1 MNETLNNILKF
12 INDNTYLLIGICV
25 FLILVLIGYLIDNSI
40 KSKKVR
46 KDVKNETMVKE
57 AQSNSAVNNI
67 SIDKKEDIM
76 TKPFEEKT
84 EDLIID
90 DNINKIAQPVEPE
103 KVNSTPN
110 EVKDEITEPIN
121 FNFDLDSIKTKQEN
135 IEPKTEESKILD
147 NNFVNDNG
155 EITGPISFD
164 LDSKNESINNI
175 EQSEVLSNDTPIIGI
190 NDLNSADKTS
200 ANNEVSIEEPKVD
213 NINIPDEITEPINFN
228 FDLDNIKTK
237 QENIEPKTEESK
249 ILDNNFVN
257 DNGEITGPIS
267 FDLDSKNE
275 SINNIEQSEVLS
287 NDTPIIGINDLN
299 SINTKPEEKVNDLSS
314 SLVEP
319 VPIVESKDPDAE
331 IMKNAEN
338 KNSYSNSKSLLEIL
352 SDADKSKPSTNVK
365 MDNKEESENIF
376 SNKPNIE
383 VNTNVQKEKV
393 EIEPKYSSDDE
404 LDKIMK
410 KLSSM
415 SNDEEDNYTNIF

>member
-1 MNETLNNILKF
+1 MSELLNNIMKF
-12 INDNTYLLIGICV
+12 INENTYLLIGVCV
-25 FLILVLIGYLIDNSI
+25 FLILVLIGYLIDNSV

-46 KDVKNETMVKE
+46 KDVKNETMAKE

-76 TKPFEEKT
+76 TKPFEDKT

-90 DNINKIAQPVEPE
+90 DNINKVNPSLTNE
-103 KVNSTPN
+103 KVNPTPN

-135 IEPKTEESKILD
+135 IEPKTEESKILE

-164 LDSKNESINNI
+164 LDSKNESINNV

-190 NDLNSADKTS
+190 NDLNSADKAS
-200 ANNEVSIEEPKVD
+200 ANNEVSIEEPKID
-213 NINIPDEITEPINFN
+213 NINNKDELTEPIDFN
-228 FDLDNIKTK
+228 F
-237 QENIEPKTEESK
+237 
-249 ILDNNFVN
+249 
-257 DNGEITGPIS
+257 
-267 FDLDSKNE
+267 
-275 SINNIEQSEVLS
+275 
-287 NDTPIIGINDLN
+287 DLN
-299 SINTKPEEKVNDLSS
+299 SINTKPEEKVNDLNS

-319 VPIVESKDPDAE
+319 VPVVESKDPDAE

-338 KNSYSNSKSLLEIL
+338 KNLYSNSKSLLEIL

-365 MDNKEESENIF
+365 IDNKEESENIF

>member
-1 MNETLNNILKF
+1 MNETLNNIMKF

-46 KDVKNETMVKE
+46 KDVKNETMAKE

-90 DNINKIAQPVEPE
+90 DNINKIDQPVEPE
-103 KVNSTPN
+103 KVNPTPN

-135 IEPKTEESKILD
+135 IEPKTEESKIIE

-190 NDLNSADKTS
+190 NDLNSADKAS
-200 ANNEVSIEEPKVD
+200 ANNEVSIEEPKID
-213 NINIPDEITEPINFN
+213 NINNKDELTEPINFN
-228 FDLDNIKTK
+228 F
-237 QENIEPKTEESK
+237 
-249 ILDNNFVN
+249 
-257 DNGEITGPIS
+257 
-267 FDLDSKNE
+267 
-275 SINNIEQSEVLS
+275 
-287 NDTPIIGINDLN
+287 DLN

-319 VPIVESKDPDAE
+319 VPVVESKDPDAE

-352 SDADKSKPSTNVK
+352 SDVDKSKPSTNVK
-365 MDNKEESENIF
+365 INNKEESENIF

-415 SNDEEDNYTNIF
+415 NNDEEDNYTNIF

>member
-1 MNETLNNILKF
+1 MNETLNNIMKF

-46 KDVKNETMVKE
+46 KDVKNETMAKE

-90 DNINKIAQPVEPE
+90 DNINKVNPSLTNE
-103 KVNSTPN
+103 KVNPTPN

-135 IEPKTEESKILD
+135 IEPKTEESKILE

-175 EQSEVLSNDTPIIGI
+175 EQSEVLSNNTPIIGI
-190 NDLNSADKTS
+190 NDLNSADKAST
-200 ANNEVSIEEPKVD
+200 NNEVSIEEPKAD

-228 FDLDNIKTK
+228 F
-237 QENIEPKTEESK
+237 
-249 ILDNNFVN
+249 
-257 DNGEITGPIS
+257 
-267 FDLDSKNE
+267 
-275 SINNIEQSEVLS
+275 
-287 NDTPIIGINDLN
+287 DLN

-319 VPIVESKDPDAE
+319 VPVVESKDPDAE
-331 IMKNAEN
+331 IMKNEEN
-338 KNSYSNSKSLLEIL
+338 NTYSNSKSLLEIL
-352 SDADKSKPSTNVK
+352 SDVDKSKPSTNVK

-393 EIEPKYSSDDE
+393 EIEPKFSSDDE

>member
-1 MNETLNNILKF
+1 MNETLNNIMKF

-46 KDVKNETMVKE
+46 KDVKNETMAKE

-76 TKPFEEKT
+76 AKPFEEKT

-90 DNINKIAQPVEPE
+90 DNINKVNPSLTNE
-103 KVNSTPN
+103 KVNPTPN

-135 IEPKTEESKILD
+135 IEPKTEESKILE

-175 EQSEVLSNDTPIIGI
+175 EQSEVLSNDIPIIGI
-190 NDLNSADKTS
+190 NDLNSADKAS
-200 ANNEVSIEEPKVD
+200 ANNEVSIEEPKID
-213 NINIPDEITEPINFN
+213 NINNKDELTEPINFN
-228 FDLDNIKTK
+228 F
-237 QENIEPKTEESK
+237 
-249 ILDNNFVN
+249 
-257 DNGEITGPIS
+257 
-267 FDLDSKNE
+267 
-275 SINNIEQSEVLS
+275 
-287 NDTPIIGINDLN
+287 DLN

-319 VPIVESKDPDAE
+319 VPVVESKDPDAE

-352 SDADKSKPSTNVK
+352 SDVDKSKPSTNVK

-376 SNKPNIE
+376 SSKPNIE

-393 EIEPKYSSDDE
+393 EIEPKFSSDDE

>member
-1 MNETLNNILKF
+1 MSELLNNIMKF
-12 INDNTYLLIGICV
+12 INENTYLLIGVCV
-25 FLILVLIGYLIDNSI
+25 FLILVLIGYLIDNSV

-46 KDVKNETMVKE
+46 KDVKNETMEKE

-90 DNINKIAQPVEPE
+90 DNINKVNPSLTNE
-103 KVNSTPN
+103 KVNPTPN

-135 IEPKTEESKILD
+135 IEPKTEESKILE

-164 LDSKNESINNI
+164 LDSKNESKNNI
-175 EQSEVLSNDTPIIGI
+175 EQSEVLSNDTSIIGI
-190 NDLNSADKTS
+190 NDLNSADKAST
-200 ANNEVSIEEPKVD
+200 NNEVSIEEPKID
-213 NINIPDEITEPINFN
+213 NINNKDELTEPINFN
-228 FDLDNIKTK
+228 F
-237 QENIEPKTEESK
+237 
-249 ILDNNFVN
+249 
-257 DNGEITGPIS
+257 
-267 FDLDSKNE
+267 
-275 SINNIEQSEVLS
+275 
-287 NDTPIIGINDLN
+287 DLN

-319 VPIVESKDPDAE
+319 VPVVESKDPDAE

-352 SDADKSKPSTNVK
+352 SDVDKSKPSTNVK

-376 SNKPNIE
+376 SSKPNIE

-393 EIEPKYSSDDE
+393 EIEPKFSSDDE

>member
-1 MNETLNNILKF
+1 MNEILNNIMKF

-25 FLILVLIGYLIDNSI
+25 FLILVLIGYLIDNSV

-84 EDLIID
+84 ENLIID
-90 DNINKIAQPVEPE
+90 DNINKVTQPVKDETINP
-103 KVNSTPN
+103 VST
-110 EVKDEITEPIN
+110 EIKDEITEPIN

-135 IEPKTEESKILD
+135 IEPKTEESKPLN

-164 LDSKNESINNI
+164 LDFKNESKNNI

-190 NDLNSADKTS
+190 NDLNSVDKAST
-200 ANNEVSIEEPKVD
+200 NNEVSIEEPKID
-213 NINIPDEITEPINFN
+213 NINNKDELTEPIDFN
-228 FDLDNIKTK
+228 FDLNK
-237 QENIEPKTEESK
+237 
-249 ILDNNFVN
+249 
-257 DNGEITGPIS
+257 
-267 FDLDSKNE
+267 
-275 SINNIEQSEVLS
+275 
-287 NDTPIIGINDLN
+287 
-299 SINTKPEEKVNDLSS
+299 INTKPEEQISNLSS
-314 SLVEP
+314 NLVEP
-319 VPIVESKDPDAE
+319 MPITGTTDPDAE

-352 SDADKSKPSTNVK
+352 SDVDKSKPSTNVK

-383 VNTNVQKEKV
+383 IDTSVQKEKV

>member
-1 MNETLNNILKF
+1 MNETLNNIMKF

-90 DNINKIAQPVEPE
+90 DNINKIDQPVEPE
-103 KVNSTPN
+103 KVNPTPN

-135 IEPKTEESKILD
+135 IEPKTEESKILE

-164 LDSKNESINNI
+164 LDSKNESINNV
-175 EQSEVLSNDTPIIGI
+175 EQPGVLNNDTSIIGI
-190 NDLNSADKTS
+190 NDLNSADKAS
-200 ANNEVSIEEPKVD
+200 ANNEVSIEEPKIY
-213 NINIPDEITEPINFN
+213 NINNKDELTEPINFN
-228 FDLDNIKTK
+228 F
-237 QENIEPKTEESK
+237 
-249 ILDNNFVN
+249 
-257 DNGEITGPIS
+257 
-267 FDLDSKNE
+267 
-275 SINNIEQSEVLS
+275 
-287 NDTPIIGINDLN
+287 DLN

-319 VPIVESKDPDAE
+319 VPVVESKDPDAE

-352 SDADKSKPSTNVK
+352 SDVDKSKPSANVK

-393 EIEPKYSSDDE
+393 EIEQKFSSDDE

>member
-1 MNETLNNILKF
+1 MNETLNNIMKF

-135 IEPKTEESKILD
+135 IEPKTEESKILE

-164 LDSKNESINNI
+164 LDSKNESINNV

-190 NDLNSADKTS
+190 NDLNSADKAS
-200 ANNEVSIEEPKVD
+200 ANNEVSIEEPKID
-213 NINIPDEITEPINFN
+213 NINNKDELTEPIDFN
-228 FDLDNIKTK
+228 F
-237 QENIEPKTEESK
+237 
-249 ILDNNFVN
+249 
-257 DNGEITGPIS
+257 
-267 FDLDSKNE
+267 
-275 SINNIEQSEVLS
+275 
-287 NDTPIIGINDLN
+287 DLN
-299 SINTKPEEKVNDLSS
+299 SINTKSEEKVNDLNS

-319 VPIVESKDPDAE
+319 VPVVESKDPDAE

-338 KNSYSNSKSLLEIL
+338 KNLYSNSKSLLEIL

-365 MDNKEESENIF
+365 IDNKEESENIF

>member
-1 MNETLNNILKF
+1 MNEILNNIMKF

-25 FLILVLIGYLIDNSI
+25 FLILVLIGYLIDNSV

-46 KDVKNETMVKE
+46 KDVKNETMAKE
-57 AQSNSAVNNI
+57 AQGNSAVNNI
-67 SIDKKEDIM
+67 STDKKEDIM

-90 DNINKIAQPVEPE
+90 DNINNVDQLVENE
-103 KVNSTPN
+103 TVSTTSN
-110 EVKDEITEPIN
+110 EIKDEITEPIN

-135 IEPKTEESKILD
+135 IEPETEELKPL
-147 NNFVNDNG
+147 NNSFVNDNG

-164 LDSKNESINNI
+164 LNTKNESINNI
-175 EQSEVLSNDTPIIGI
+175 EQ
-190 NDLNSADKTS
+190 
-200 ANNEVSIEEPKVD
+200 
-213 NINIPDEITEPINFN
+213 PDVI
-228 FDLDNIKTK
+228 
-237 QENIEPKTEESK
+237 
-249 ILDNNFVN
+249 
-257 DNGEITGPIS
+257 
-267 FDLDSKNE
+267 
-275 SINNIEQSEVLS
+275 S

-299 SINTKPEEKVNDLSS
+299 SIKAKPEEKVNDLSS

-319 VPIVESKDPDAE
+319 IPVIEQKDPDAE
-331 IMKNAEN
+331 IMKNTEN
-338 KNSYSNSKSLLEIL
+338 NSYSNSKSLLEIL
-352 SDADKSKPSTNVK
+352 SDVDKSKPSTNVE

-415 SNDEEDNYTNIF
+415 NNDEEDNYTNIF

>member
-1 MNETLNNILKF
+1 MSELLNNIMKF
-12 INDNTYLLIGICV
+12 INENTYLLIGVCV
-25 FLILVLIGYLIDNSI
+25 FLILVLIGYLIDNSV

-46 KDVKNETMVKE
+46 KDVKNETMEKE

-90 DNINKIAQPVEPE
+90 DNINKVNPSLTNE
-103 KVNSTPN
+103 KVNPTPN

-135 IEPKTEESKILD
+135 IEPKTEESKILE

-164 LDSKNESINNI
+164 LDSKNESKNNI
-175 EQSEVLSNDTPIIGI
+175 EQSEVLSNDTSIIGI
-190 NDLNSADKTS
+190 NDLNSADKAST
-200 ANNEVSIEEPKVD
+200 NNEVSIEEPKID
-213 NINIPDEITEPINFN
+213 NINNKDELTEPINFN
-228 FDLDNIKTK
+228 F
-237 QENIEPKTEESK
+237 
-249 ILDNNFVN
+249 
-257 DNGEITGPIS
+257 
-267 FDLDSKNE
+267 
-275 SINNIEQSEVLS
+275 
-287 NDTPIIGINDLN
+287 DLN

-319 VPIVESKDPDAE
+319 VPVVESKDPDAE

-352 SDADKSKPSTNVK
+352 SDVDKSKPSTNVK
-365 MDNKEESENIF
+365 IDNKEESENIF

-415 SNDEEDNYTNIF
+415 NNDEEDNYTNIF

>member
-1 MNETLNNILKF
+1 MNETLNNIMKF

-90 DNINKIAQPVEPE
+90 DNINKVNPSLTNE
-103 KVNSTPN
+103 KVNPTPN

-121 FNFDLDSIKTKQEN
+121 FNFDLDSIKTKPEIVEN
-135 IEPKTEESKILD
+135 KTEESKSLN
-147 NNFVNDNG
+147 NNFLNDDG
-155 EITGPISFD
+155 EITGPISVN
-164 LDSKNESINNI
+164 LDSENESINNV
-175 EQSEVLSNDTPIIGI
+175 EQPGVLNNDTSIIGVNNLDNVNQVSTMNNSTVEETELSN
-190 NDLNSADKTS
+190 K
-200 ANNEVSIEEPKVD
+200 
-213 NINIPDEITEPINFN
+213 DEITEPINFN
-228 FDLDNIKTK
+228 FDL
-237 QENIEPKTEESK
+237 
-249 ILDNNFVN
+249 
-257 DNGEITGPIS
+257 
-267 FDLDSKNE
+267 
-275 SINNIEQSEVLS
+275 
-287 NDTPIIGINDLN
+287 N
-299 SINTKPEEKVNDLSS
+299 SINTKPEEQNNELSS
-314 SLVEP
+314 NLVEP
-319 VPIVESKDPDAE
+319 VPVVESKDPDAE

-352 SDADKSKPSTNVK
+352 SDVDKAKPTTSVK
-365 MDNKEESENIF
+365 IDNNDGTENIIN
-376 SNKPNIE
+376 NKPNIE
-383 VNTNVQKEKV
+383 INTNVQKEKV

-410 KLSSM
+410 KLASM
-415 SNDEEDNYTNIF
+415 NNEEEDNYTNIF

>member
-1 MNETLNNILKF
+1 MSELLNNIMKF
-12 INDNTYLLIGICV
+12 INENTYLLIGVCV
-25 FLILVLIGYLIDNSI
+25 FLILVLIGYLIDNSV

-90 DNINKIAQPVEPE
+90 NNINKVTQPVKDETINP
-103 KVNSTPN
+103 VST
-110 EVKDEITEPIN
+110 EIKDEITEPIN

-135 IEPKTEESKILD
+135 IEPKTEESKPLN

-164 LDSKNESINNI
+164 LDFKNESKNNI

-200 ANNEVSIEEPKVD
+200 TNNEVSIEEPKID
-213 NINIPDEITEPINFN
+213 NINNKDELTGPIDFN
-228 FDLDNIKTK
+228 FDLNK
-237 QENIEPKTEESK
+237 
-249 ILDNNFVN
+249 
-257 DNGEITGPIS
+257 
-267 FDLDSKNE
+267 
-275 SINNIEQSEVLS
+275 
-287 NDTPIIGINDLN
+287 
-299 SINTKPEEKVNDLSS
+299 INTKPEEQISNLSS
-314 SLVEP
+314 NLVEP
-319 VPIVESKDPDAE
+319 MPITGTTDPDAE

>member
-1 MNETLNNILKF
+1 MNETLNNIMKF

-90 DNINKIAQPVEPE
+90 DNIDKIDQPVEPE
-103 KVNSTPN
+103 KVNPTPN

-121 FNFDLDSIKTKQEN
+121 FNFDLDSIKTKPEIVEN
-135 IEPKTEESKILD
+135 KTEESKSLN
-147 NNFVNDNG
+147 NNFLNDDG
-155 EITGPISFD
+155 EITGPISVN
-164 LDSKNESINNI
+164 LDSENESINNV
-175 EQSEVLSNDTPIIGI
+175 EQPGVLNNDTSIIGVNNLDNVNQVSTMNNSTVEETELSN
-190 NDLNSADKTS
+190 K
-200 ANNEVSIEEPKVD
+200 
-213 NINIPDEITEPINFN
+213 DEITEPINFN
-228 FDLDNIKTK
+228 L
-237 QENIEPKTEESK
+237 
-249 ILDNNFVN
+249 
-257 DNGEITGPIS
+257 
-267 FDLDSKNE
+267 
-275 SINNIEQSEVLS
+275 
-287 NDTPIIGINDLN
+287 DLN
-299 SINTKPEEKVNDLSS
+299 STNTKPEEQNNELSS
-314 SLVEP
+314 NLVEP
-319 VPIVESKDPDAE
+319 VPVVESKDPDAE

-352 SDADKSKPSTNVK
+352 SDVDKSKPSTNVK
-365 MDNKEESENIF
+365 IDNKEESENIF

-404 LDKIMK
+404 LVKIMK

-415 SNDEEDNYTNIF
+415 NNDEEDNYTNIF

>member
-1 MNETLNNILKF
+1 MNETLNNIMKF

-90 DNINKIAQPVEPE
+90 DNINKVNPSLTNE
-103 KVNSTPN
+103 KVNTTPN

-121 FNFDLDSIKTKQEN
+121 FNFDLDSIKTKPEIVEN
-135 IEPKTEESKILD
+135 KTEESKSLN
-147 NNFVNDNG
+147 NNFLNDNG
-155 EITGPISFD
+155 EITGPISVNP
-164 LDSKNESINNI
+164 DSENESINNV
-175 EQSEVLSNDTPIIGI
+175 EQPGVLNNDTSIMGVNNLDNVNQVSTMNNSTVEETELSN
-190 NDLNSADKTS
+190 K
-200 ANNEVSIEEPKVD
+200 
-213 NINIPDEITEPINFN
+213 DEITEPINFN
-228 FDLDNIKTK
+228 FDL
-237 QENIEPKTEESK
+237 
-249 ILDNNFVN
+249 
-257 DNGEITGPIS
+257 
-267 FDLDSKNE
+267 
-275 SINNIEQSEVLS
+275 
-287 NDTPIIGINDLN
+287 N
-299 SINTKPEEKVNDLSS
+299 STNTKPEEQNNELSS
-314 SLVEP
+314 NLVEP
-319 VPIVESKDPDAE
+319 VPVVESKDPDAE

-352 SDADKSKPSTNVK
+352 SDVDKAKPTTSVK
-365 MDNKEESENIF
+365 IDNNDGTENIIN
-376 SNKPNIE
+376 NKPNIE
-383 VNTNVQKEKV
+383 INTNVQKEKV

-410 KLSSM
+410 KLASM
-415 SNDEEDNYTNIF
+415 NNEEEDNYTNIF

>member
-1 MNETLNNILKF
+1 MNETLNNIMKF

-155 EITGPISFD
+155 EITGPLSFD

-257 DNGEITGPIS
+257 DNGEITGSIS

-331 IMKNAEN
+331 IMKNEEN
-338 KNSYSNSKSLLEIL
+338 NTYGNSKSLLEIL
-352 SDADKSKPSTNVK
+352 SDIDKSKPSTNVK

>member
-1 MNETLNNILKF
+1 MNETLNNIMKF

-25 FLILVLIGYLIDNSI
+25 FLILVLIGYLIDNSV

-46 KDVKNETMVKE
+46 KDVKNETMAKE

-84 EDLIID
+84 ENLIID
-90 DNINKIAQPVEPE
+90 DNINKVTQPVETE
-103 KVNSTPN
+103 TVNPTSN
-110 EVKDEITEPIN
+110 EIKDEITEPIN

-135 IEPKTEESKILD
+135 IEPKTEESKILE

-164 LDSKNESINNI
+164 LDSKNESKNNI
-175 EQSEVLSNDTPIIGI
+175 EQSEVLSNDTSIIGI
-190 NDLNSADKTS
+190 NDLNSADKAST
-200 ANNEVSIEEPKVD
+200 NNEVSIEEPKID
-213 NINIPDEITEPINFN
+213 NINNKDELTEPINFN
-228 FDLDNIKTK
+228 F
-237 QENIEPKTEESK
+237 
-249 ILDNNFVN
+249 
-257 DNGEITGPIS
+257 
-267 FDLDSKNE
+267 
-275 SINNIEQSEVLS
+275 
-287 NDTPIIGINDLN
+287 DLN

-319 VPIVESKDPDAE
+319 VPVVESKDPDAE

-365 MDNKEESENIF
+365 MDNKGESENIF

>member
-1 MNETLNNILKF
+1 MSELLNNIMKF
-12 INDNTYLLIGICV
+12 INENTYLLIGVCV
-25 FLILVLIGYLIDNSI
+25 FLILVLIGYLIDNSV

-46 KDVKNETMVKE
+46 KDVKNETMAKE

-67 SIDKKEDIM
+67 SIDKKDDIM

-90 DNINKIAQPVEPE
+90 DNINKVNPSLTNE
-103 KVNSTPN
+103 KVNPTPN

-135 IEPKTEESKILD
+135 IEPKTEESKILE

-164 LDSKNESINNI
+164 LDSKNESKNNI

-190 NDLNSADKTS
+190 NDLNSADKAST
-200 ANNEVSIEEPKVD
+200 NNEVSIEEPKID
-213 NINIPDEITEPINFN
+213 NINNKDELTEPINFN
-228 FDLDNIKTK
+228 F
-237 QENIEPKTEESK
+237 
-249 ILDNNFVN
+249 
-257 DNGEITGPIS
+257 
-267 FDLDSKNE
+267 
-275 SINNIEQSEVLS
+275 
-287 NDTPIIGINDLN
+287 DLN
-299 SINTKPEEKVNDLSS
+299 SINTKPEEQNNELSS

-319 VPIVESKDPDAE
+319 VPVVESKDPDAE

-352 SDADKSKPSTNVK
+352 SDVDKSKPSTNVK
-365 MDNKEESENIF
+365 IDNKEESENIF

-415 SNDEEDNYTNIF
+415 NNDEEDNYTNIF

>member
-1 MNETLNNILKF
+1 MNETLNNIMKF

-90 DNINKIAQPVEPE
+90 DNIDKIDQPVEPE
-103 KVNSTPN
+103 KVNPTPN

-121 FNFDLDSIKTKQEN
+121 FNFDLDSIKTKPEIVEN
-135 IEPKTEESKILD
+135 KTEESKSLN
-147 NNFVNDNG
+147 NNFLNDDG
-155 EITGPISFD
+155 EITGPISVN
-164 LDSKNESINNI
+164 LDSENESINNV
-175 EQSEVLSNDTPIIGI
+175 EQPGVLNNDTSIIGVNNLDNVNQVSTMNNSTVEETELSN
-190 NDLNSADKTS
+190 K
-200 ANNEVSIEEPKVD
+200 
-213 NINIPDEITEPINFN
+213 DEITEPINFN
-228 FDLDNIKTK
+228 L
-237 QENIEPKTEESK
+237 
-249 ILDNNFVN
+249 
-257 DNGEITGPIS
+257 
-267 FDLDSKNE
+267 
-275 SINNIEQSEVLS
+275 
-287 NDTPIIGINDLN
+287 DLN
-299 SINTKPEEKVNDLSS
+299 STNTKPEEQNNELSS
-314 SLVEP
+314 NLVEP
-319 VPIVESKDPDAE
+319 VPVVESKDPDAE

-352 SDADKSKPSTNVK
+352 SDVDKSKPSTNVK
-365 MDNKEESENIF
+365 IDNKEESENIF

-415 SNDEEDNYTNIF
+415 NNDEEDNYTNIF

>member
-1 MNETLNNILKF
+1 MNETLNNIMKF

-25 FLILVLIGYLIDNSI
+25 FLILVLIGYLIDNSV

-90 DNINKIAQPVEPE
+90 NNINKVTQPVKDETINP
-103 KVNSTPN
+103 VST
-110 EVKDEITEPIN
+110 EIKDEITEPIN

-135 IEPKTEESKILD
+135 IEPKTEESKPLN

-200 ANNEVSIEEPKVD
+200 TNNEVSIEEPKID
-213 NINIPDEITEPINFN
+213 NINNKDELTGPIDFN
-228 FDLDNIKTK
+228 FDLNK
-237 QENIEPKTEESK
+237 
-249 ILDNNFVN
+249 
-257 DNGEITGPIS
+257 
-267 FDLDSKNE
+267 
-275 SINNIEQSEVLS
+275 
-287 NDTPIIGINDLN
+287 
-299 SINTKPEEKVNDLSS
+299 INTKPEEQISNLSS
-314 SLVEP
+314 NLVEP
-319 VPIVESKDPDAE
+319 MPITGTTDPDAE

-352 SDADKSKPSTNVK
+352 SDVDKSKPSTNVK

-383 VNTNVQKEKV
+383 IDTSVQKEKV

>member
-1 MNETLNNILKF
+1 MNETLNNIMKF

-25 FLILVLIGYLIDNSI
+25 FLILVLIGYLIDNSV

-46 KDVKNETMVKE
+46 KDVKNETMAKE

-103 KVNSTPN
+103 KVNPTPN

-121 FNFDLDSIKTKQEN
+121 FNFDLDSIKTKSEN
-135 IEPKTEESKILD
+135 IEPKTEESKPL
-147 NNFVNDNG
+147 NNSFVNDNG
-155 EITGPISFD
+155 EITGPISVD
-164 LDSKNESINNI
+164 LDTKNESINNI
-175 EQSEVLSNDTPIIGI
+175 EQPEVLSNDTPIIGI
-190 NDLNSADKTS
+190 NDLNSADKAST
-200 ANNEVSIEEPKVD
+200 NNEDSIEEPKVD
-213 NINIPDEITEPINFN
+213 NTNTPDEITEPINF
-228 FDLDNIKTK
+228 
-237 QENIEPKTEESK
+237 
-249 ILDNNFVN
+249 
-257 DNGEITGPIS
+257 S
-267 FDLDSKNE
+267 F
-275 SINNIEQSEVLS
+275 
-287 NDTPIIGINDLN
+287 DLN

-319 VPIVESKDPDAE
+319 VPVTEQKDPDAE
-331 IMKNAEN
+331 IMKNTEN
-338 KNSYSNSKSLLEIL
+338 NSYSNSKSLLEIL
-352 SDADKSKPSTNVK
+352 SDVDKSKPSTNVK
-365 MDNKEESENIF
+365 IDNKEETENIF

-393 EIEPKYSSDDE
+393 EIEPKFSSDDE

>member
-1 MNETLNNILKF
+1 MNETLNNIMKF

-90 DNINKIAQPVEPE
+90 DNINKVNPSLTNE
-103 KVNSTPN
+103 KVNTTPN

-121 FNFDLDSIKTKQEN
+121 FNFDLDSIKTKPEIVEN
-135 IEPKTEESKILD
+135 KTEESKSLN
-147 NNFVNDNG
+147 NNFLNDNG

-164 LDSKNESINNI
+164 LDFKNESKNNI
-175 EQSEVLSNDTPIIGI
+175 EQSEILNNDTPIIGI

-200 ANNEVSIEEPKVD
+200 TNNEVSIEEPKVD

-228 FDLDNIKTK
+228 FDL
-237 QENIEPKTEESK
+237 
-249 ILDNNFVN
+249 
-257 DNGEITGPIS
+257 
-267 FDLDSKNE
+267 
-275 SINNIEQSEVLS
+275 
-287 NDTPIIGINDLN
+287 N

-319 VPIVESKDPDAE
+319 VPVVESKDPDAE

-352 SDADKSKPSTNVK
+352 SDVDKSKPSTNVK

-415 SNDEEDNYTNIF
+415 NNDEEDNYTNIF

>member
-1 MNETLNNILKF
+1 MNETLNNIMKF

-155 EITGPISFD
+155 EITGS
-164 LDSKNESINNI
+164 
-175 EQSEVLSNDTPIIGI
+175 
-190 NDLNSADKTS
+190 
-200 ANNEVSIEEPKVD
+200 
-213 NINIPDEITEPINFN
+213 
-228 FDLDNIKTK
+228 
-237 QENIEPKTEESK
+237 
-249 ILDNNFVN
+249 
-257 DNGEITGPIS
+257 IS

-331 IMKNAEN
+331 IMKNEEN
-338 KNSYSNSKSLLEIL
+338 NTYGNSKSLLEIL
-352 SDADKSKPSTNVK
+352 SDIDKSKPSTNVK

>member
-1 MNETLNNILKF
+1 MNETLNNIMKF

-90 DNINKIAQPVEPE
+90 DNINKVNPSLTNE
-103 KVNSTPN
+103 KVNTTPS

-121 FNFDLDSIKTKQEN
+121 FNFDLDSIKTKPEIVEN
-135 IEPKTEESKILD
+135 KTEESKSLN
-147 NNFVNDNG
+147 NNFLNDDG
-155 EITGPISFD
+155 EITGPISVN
-164 LDSKNESINNI
+164 LDSENESINNV
-175 EQSEVLSNDTPIIGI
+175 EQPGVLNNDTSIIGVNNLDNVNQVSTMNNSTVEETELSN
-190 NDLNSADKTS
+190 K
-200 ANNEVSIEEPKVD
+200 
-213 NINIPDEITEPINFN
+213 DEITEPINFN
-228 FDLDNIKTK
+228 FDL
-237 QENIEPKTEESK
+237 
-249 ILDNNFVN
+249 
-257 DNGEITGPIS
+257 
-267 FDLDSKNE
+267 
-275 SINNIEQSEVLS
+275 
-287 NDTPIIGINDLN
+287 N
-299 SINTKPEEKVNDLSS
+299 SINTKPEEQNNELSS
-314 SLVEP
+314 NLVEP
-319 VPIVESKDPDAE
+319 VPVVESKDPDAE

-352 SDADKSKPSTNVK
+352 SDVDRAKPTTSVK
-365 MDNKEESENIF
+365 IDNNDGTENIIN
-376 SNKPNIE
+376 NKPNIE
-383 VNTNVQKEKV
+383 INTNVQKEKV

-410 KLSSM
+410 KLASM
-415 SNDEEDNYTNIF
+415 NNEEEDNYTNIF